1 MKYIKT
7 KSLTWWA
14 SFVPLILGALVAT
27 LPIHG
32 WQPVIDTINA
42 LTGGLTPSTMINAG
56 LFGIGLRGAIRD

>member
-7 KSLTWWA
+7 KSLTWWS

-42 LTGGLTPSTMINAG
+42 LTGGLSASVLINAG
-56 LFGIGLRGAIRD
+56 LFGIGLRGAIND